1 MKYALALAAFAAVAG
16 HSASASANE
25 LVIGLG
31 RSDYSNN
38 LAENRLF
45 GEVEY
50 HASPFASWRGFDFG
64 LGGAGQ
70 WGSGNSYF
78 IGAGL
83 VVTRALGERWFIEL
97 SEMPGY
103 YRAGDDDHD
112 LGYDLNFRSQLALGY
127 RIDDDWAVS
136 LAAMHISN
144 ADLGDDTPG
153 ANFGMLR
160 LHRSL
165 GGR

>member
-1 MKYALALAAFAAVAG
+1 MKYVLALAAFAAVAG
-16 HSASASANE
+16 HCASANE
-25 LVIGLG
+25 LIIGLG

-38 LAENRLF
+38 VAENRLF

-50 HASPFASWRGFDFG
+50 HAAPFATYRGFDFG
-64 LGGAGQ
+64 LGGVGQ
-70 WGSGNSYF
+70 WGSGGSYF
-78 IGAGL
+78 LGAGL
-83 VVTRALGERWFIEL
+83 VITRDLNEHWFVEL

-103 YRAGDDDHD
+103 YHAGDDDHD
-112 LGYDLNFRSQLALGY
+112 LGYDLNFRTQLALRY
-127 RIDDDWAVS
+127 HIDSDWAVS
-136 LAAMHISN
+136 AAVMHISN
-144 ADLGDDTPG
+144 ADLGDDNPG